1 MGRLS
6 DLVVVNIGLSFTY
19 TCSIV
24 LQLDR
29 VGQSRPGIDQRLQPV
44 RRERRVVVGDLRR
57 HRRSQPEPEHLR
69 DPAAE
74 RVVDEGLR
82 RFVDGQ
88 ICAGILLE
96 WVLALT
102 LDMVVT
108 GSIPA
113 TANRFP

>member
-1 MGRLS
+1 M
-6 DLVVVNIGLSFTY
+6 
-19 TCSIV
+19 

-29 VGQSRPGIDQRLQPV
+29 VGQSRPGVDQRLQPV

-57 HRRSQPEPEHLR
+57 HRRSQSEPEHLR

-88 ICAGILLE
+88 IFAGILLE
-96 WVLALT
+96 WVVALT

-113 TANRFP
+113 TANCFP